1 MKTKITTLLG
11 IESPVVQ
18 GGMAWVA
25 ESHLAAAVSNAGG
38 LGIIGAASAP
48 AEWVRAQIQ
57 EVKRRTDKPFGV
69 NIMLISYVPKYF
81 DKYGKISSVSGFLN
95 ACTYLG
101 SAASSYGF
109 AAIAET
115 SGWSATI
122 LIWLF
127 ITLAACLLCAL
138 GVRKWTKFIS
148 KS

>member
-1 MKTKITTLLG
+1 MALL
-11 IESPVVQ
+11 
-18 GGMAWVA
+18 VA
-25 ESHLAAAVSNAGG
+25 CMY
-38 LGIIGAASAP
+38 
-48 AEWVRAQIQ
+48 
-57 EVKRRTDKPFGV
+57 GV

-127 ITLAACLLCAL
+127 YHVG
-138 GVRKWTKFIS
+138 GVSLVRARRPKVDKFIS

>member
-69 NIMLISYVPKYF
+69 NIMLMSPYAKEVAELVAEEKVPVVTT
-81 DKYGKISSVSGFLN
+81 G
-95 ACTYLG
+95 AG
-101 SAASSYGF
+101 SPEKF
-109 AAIAET
+109 AQRRRPTHA
-115 SGWSATI
+115 G
-122 LIWLF
+122 
-127 ITLAACLLCAL
+127 
-138 GVRKWTKFIS
+138 
-148 KS
+148 

>member
-1 MKTKITTLLG
+1 MLFLCTGKSAAAAIL
-11 IESPVVQ
+11 
-18 GGMAWVA
+18 GMALLVA
-25 ESHLAAAVSNAGG
+25 CMY
-38 LGIIGAASAP
+38 
-48 AEWVRAQIQ
+48 
-57 EVKRRTDKPFGV
+57 GV